1 MQSRRASVPRRT
13 IAAFAARFTA
23 KAIPHTVQW
32 ALWRLNQGGI
42 EREARQEGHRKNDD
56 VEREDSEDR
65 RSRTKLGQQ
74 RIDDRSESG
83 LSKVRDRAGAIITKT
98 EIRADSLDSSWRLDL
113 RDASVQKTGSKTAAK
128 SLNATIAKRM
138 IWFANW

>member
-1 MQSRRASVPRRT
+1 MGPL
-13 IAAFAARFTA
+13 
-23 KAIPHTVQW
+23 AID
-32 ALWRLNQGGI
+32 QGGI

-83 LSKVRDRAGAIITKT
+83 LSKVRDRAGGDHH
-98 EIRADSLDSSWRLDL
+98 ENGNPRGFPR
-113 RDASVQKTGSKTAAK
+113 
-128 SLNATIAKRM
+128 
-138 IWFANW
+138 